1 MDTQPTATQIIDAL
15 GGPSA
20 TARLCDVRPQSVSGW
35 KKNNR
40 IPKAQLKYLK
50 LARPDLFP
58 KDSKPRRRK
67 TDH

>member
-1 MDTQPTATQIIDAL
+1 MTTEPTAIQIIDAL

-35 KKNNR
+35 KKSNR
-40 IPKAQLKYLK
+40 IPRAQLKFLK

-58 KDSKPRRRK
+58 QERPRRRK
-67 TDH
+67 SD